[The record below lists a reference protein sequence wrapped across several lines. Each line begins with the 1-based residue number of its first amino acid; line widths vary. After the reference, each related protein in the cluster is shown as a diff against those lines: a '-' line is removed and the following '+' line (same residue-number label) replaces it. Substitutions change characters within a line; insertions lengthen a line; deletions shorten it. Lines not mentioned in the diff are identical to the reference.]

1 MDKKI
6 LVFLS
11 LILSGCGGED
21 GNNITNV
28 SNETQD
34 NSNVQEIVYLNSSDR
49 ASPERSTFLKREIY
63 HAEIEGDK
71 VDQKYLTEKNII
83 KIAKIIDDVNGSEF
97 SKKNLGAI
105 YSDFDSSG
113 NEFFIINFLE
123 GGYFLLNTSINDNVI
138 HYANSSEVYTG
149 LPICSDCSFTVSLDW
164 MSIIATEVALPAIK
178 LRKAA
183 RTASRELVT
192 KITWD
197 SGSSRSDFDL
207 FIKSPDGEICNWKTS
222 NKDKSKWG
230 AKHLRDD
237 QGGSYK
243 RSYEAF
249 SVDLD
254 VMDSYASK
262 NNLFSNDNGNYK
274 FYIARYTGPDINYN
288 FSYGL
293 NGECSAYNSNDCSK
307 GNWENNV
314 SNTGISNAS
323 YAVKYTP
330 QRVSTSSLSNDELL
344 AKYSPLMAFA
354 KSDKTPVPVDA
365 FIKHSILYKTA
376 APRDNSNGV
385 PNNIVNF
392 GKSLPSNIT
401 AKKTTTFYYGAG
413 SSTTNANYTFSPTQR
428 MNENTTMSSG
438 GSYFLDFRNGKNGG
452 NDYSISYYDQF
463 SKYFEFDKNISFDPN
478 SITNSYGKSIYGR
491 VVKQSDKIYLQYY
504 FFYLMNDWN
513 QNNYGVGGF
522 HEGDWEGIVIELD
535 NNQNPLRMGVSIHLT
550 GETKSWSDVN
560 KKSDHPVVYIGDGGH
575 PTYFNKGTDGQFTN
589 YLYVDYHNKDE
600 RILHYKG
607 STEKGS
613 SINYSAIKTPYSII
627 NIESDSSTKSWLT
640 SNVYWGEDY
649 LDSQAKSVAS
659 PGSSKSHDPDRWSD
673 PKKWLD
679 DRE

>member
-21 GNNITNV
+21 GNNITTT
-28 SNETQD
+28 SNETED
-34 NSNVQEIVYLNSSDR
+34 DSNVQEIVYLNGSDR
-49 ASPERSTFLKREIY
+49 SSERSTFLKREVY

-71 VDQKYLTEKNII
+71 VDKKYLTEENII
-83 KIAKIIDDVNGSEF
+83 KIAKIIDNFNSSEF
-97 SKKNLGAI
+97 SKKTLGAI

-138 HYANSSEVYTG
+138 HYVNNSEFYAGV
-149 LPICSDCSFTVSLDW
+149 PICSDCNFTVSLDW
-164 MSIIATEVALPAIK
+164 MSIIATEVTLPTTK
-178 LRKAA
+178 LRKSAA

-207 FIKSPDGEICNWKTS
+207 FIKSPDGEICNWQTS

-254 VMDSYASK
+254 IMDSYASK

-307 GNWENNV
+307 GNWKNNV
-314 SNTGISNAS
+314 GSTGISNAS
-323 YAVKYTP
+323 YAVRYTP
-330 QRVSTSSLSNDELL
+330 QRVSTSSLSDDELL
-344 AKYSPLMAFA
+344 VKYSPLMAFD
-354 KSDKTPVPVDA
+354 KNDKTPVPVDA
-365 FIKHSILYKTA
+365 FLKYSVLYNIGIIARDTA
-376 APRDNSNGV
+376 DGI
-385 PNNIVNF
+385 PNNIVAF
-392 GKSLPSNIT
+392 GASLPASLK
-401 AKKTTTFYYGAG
+401 AKKTTTYYYGAG
-413 SSTTNANYTFSPTQR
+413 STTGTSSITFTPSQKIT
-428 MNENTTMSSG
+428 ENHTMPSG
-438 GSYFLDFRNGKNGG
+438 GEYFLDFRNGNDGG
-452 NDYSISYYDQF
+452 KDHVVHYFDQFYKDFELDKSISY
-463 SKYFEFDKNISFDPN
+463 SPN
-478 SITNSYGKSIYGR
+478 DVTNSYGKSIYGR
-491 VVKQSDKIYLQYY
+491 VLRVSGKIYLQYY
-504 FFYLMNDWN
+504 FFYLMNDWD
-513 QNNYGVGGF
+513 GATGF
-522 HEGDWEGIVIELD
+522 HEGDWEGMIVELD
-535 NNQNPLRMGVSIHLT
+535 SDQNPLRVGVSIHLT
-550 GETKSWSDVN
+550 GEVKEWSEAT
-560 KKSDHPVVYIGDGGH
+560 KKSDHPVVYIGYGGH
-575 PTYFNKGTDGQFTN
+575 PTYFTKGTTGQ
-589 YLYVDYHNKDE
+589 YVGTDYHNKDD
-600 RILHYKG
+600 RILYYKG
-607 STEKGS
+607 SSEKGK
-613 SINYSAIKTPYSII
+613 SINGNAIKTPYDII
-627 NIESDSSTKSWLT
+627 NIETDASTKSWLT

-649 LDSQAKSVAS
+649 LDTGGKSVAS
-659 PGSSKSHDPDRWSD
+659 PGSNKSHDQDRWSN

-679 DRE
+679 DKE